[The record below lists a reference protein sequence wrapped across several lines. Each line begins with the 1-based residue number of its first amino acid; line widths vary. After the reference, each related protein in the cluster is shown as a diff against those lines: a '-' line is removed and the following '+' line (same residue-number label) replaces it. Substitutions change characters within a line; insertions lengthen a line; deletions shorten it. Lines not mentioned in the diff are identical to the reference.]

1 MKVLFVCS
9 GNSNKISLFTKEQ
22 ADSIKKHG
30 VKVDFFLIKGRG
42 AFGYLKNLLVLKK
55 KINRNKYDLI
65 HAHYGL
71 SALLANLQRKVRV
84 IATYHGSDLHNK
96 RVRIFSKLS
105 TWLSRENIFV
115 SSNLANISKY
125 SKPIIIPCGI
135 DMEIFKP
142 IEKPACREKM
152 KLNLKKKYILFSSS
166 FNISVKNYPLA
177 SEAINLLN
185 DKDINLLELKD
196 YSRGEVALLMNA
208 VDLCLMV
215 SKSEGSPQVIKEAMA
230 CNCPIVSTDV
240 GDVKEIIGKTDGCY
254 VCSYDPK
261 DVADK
266 IKKALDFGKR
276 TNGREKIKYL
286 DEKIIAQNIID
297 LYNNIL
303 KTKCVNEICKA
314 IK

>member
-9 GNSNKISLFTKEQ
+9 ANSNKISPFTKEQ

-30 VKVDFFLIKGRG
+30 VKVDFFLIKGHG
-42 AFGYLKNLLVLKK
+42 ALGYLKNLLFLKK
-55 KINRNKYDLI
+55 KINQNKYDLI

-84 IATYHGSDLHNK
+84 IATYHGSDLNNK
-96 RVRIFSKLS
+96 RARIFSKLS
-105 TWLSRENIFV
+105 ICLSAKNIFV
-115 SSNLANISKY
+115 SSNLAKIPKDR
-125 SKPIIIPCGI
+125 KPIIIPCGV

-142 IEKPACREKM
+142 FEKSACREKM

-177 SEAINLLN
+177 SEAIKLLN
-185 DKDINLLELKD
+185 DKDINLIELKD
-196 YSRGEVALLMNA
+196 YSRGEVVVLMNA

-215 SKSEGSPQVIKEAMA
+215 SKSEGSPQFIKEAMA

-240 GDVKEIIGKTDGCY
+240 GDVKEVIGKTKGCY
-254 VCSYDPK
+254 ICSYDPE

-276 TNGREKIKYL
+276 TDGREKIKYL
-286 DEKIIAQNIID
+286 DEKIIAEKVIGVYNKVLGNIIP
-297 LYNNIL
+297 
-303 KTKCVNEICKA
+303 
-314 IK
+314 